1 MIRKLLLFTLL
12 LCISHLTFPQKQ
24 NEVRIYYGLVDS
36 KILNDKDLDGGSSYD
51 LKNTREIGIHYIKR
65 ITPNFSLET
74 GLNYFSADLEKSS
87 ISWGGSP
94 GTSFESY
101 GLLSIPLLARLSF
114 WNYFFAN
121 AGPVIDF
128 QTTDHEIASQSG
140 IGYSLGLGAQYYF
153 NNFSIFVNP
162 NFRQHSLVSFEKEN
176 NQGKLTGFGI
186 KMGIGYRF

>member
-12 LCISHLTFPQKQ
+12 LCISHLTFSQKQ
-24 NEVRIYYGLVDS
+24 NEVRISYGFVDS
-36 KILNDKDLDGGSSYD
+36 KVLNDKNLDGGPNYD
-51 LKNTREIGIHYIKR
+51 LENTRETGIHYLKS
-65 ITPNFSLET
+65 ITPTFSLEA
-74 GLNYFSADLEKSS
+74 GMNYFSGDLKKSS
-87 ISWGGSP
+87 NNWEGSS

-101 GLLSIPLLARLSF
+101 RLLSIPLLARLSF

-153 NNFSIFVNP
+153 KNFSLFLNP
-162 NFRQHSLVSFEKEN
+162 NFRQHSLVSFEKEDN
-176 NQGKLTGFGI
+176 HGKLTGFGI